1 MLFDLA
7 NVVVFL
13 AVALGFV
20 WATLLASRLIQPRAP
35 GGDKGLTYECGELP
49 VGAGRIQFN
58 FRFYILALIF
68 LVFEVEIAFVFPVAV
83 VFREWLESGRAATAF
98 AEIFLFIGILF
109 LGLVYLWRKGELSWH
124 KEEPEAEDVPS
135 VR

>member
-1 MLFDLA
+1 MLFDLT

-35 GGDKGLTYECGELP
+35 GGDKALIYECGELP

-68 LVFEVEIAFVFPVAV
+68 LIFEVEIAFVFPVAV
-83 VFREWLESGRAATAF
+83 VFREWLESGRAAVAF
-98 AEIFLFIGILF
+98 AEIFLFIGILS

-124 KEEPEAEDVPS
+124 MGEEEAEEEA

>member
-13 AVALGFV
+13 AVALAFV
-20 WATLLASRLIQPRAP
+20 WATLRLSRLIQPRAP
-35 GGDKGLTYECGELP
+35 GGDKALSYECGELP

-68 LVFEVEIAFVFPVAV
+68 VVFEVEIALVFPVVA
-83 VFREWLESGRAATAF
+83 VFREWLGAGRAGAAF
-98 AEIFLFIGILF
+98 LEIFLFLGILF
-109 LGLVYLWRKGELSWH
+109 LGLAYLWRKGDLSWH
-124 KEEPEAEDVPS
+124 MEEPGGEREERP
-135 VR
+135 